1 MTNETIDQTTTPDQ
15 TLNQTDFVPQ
25 RFINNLQAAFI
36 KVDNAVASFDPD
48 QKPIVDKNDRDN
60 RQAFE
65 KISQLREE
73 YANKAIKNPTKKNQ
87 YFSDFINKSNDLI
100 NKDNLIAV
108 DSSVD
113 SFKKFG
119 DQRYQIF
126 TSWVSLQKDPSKINT
141 QQIQNFMEN
150 IIQPPISDDK
160 EKAEFLRS
168 AKQSFAGIIIGNQIR
183 SDEKFMGVFDEFLK
197 ARQEAEKNAEP
208 TGGDWLDIFLSFV
221 FNKKQSS
228 DLKETLHQEPRP
240 DFEQNIATTTTD
252 IQGLPPEA
260 RDLLD
265 ERGNFSKFTL
275 GDMEM
280 LDVEGVADKDPNYK
294 FNQLLIHNNAL
305 SSVLMGSHSGIEP
318 EKVSLLYGDNGGP
331 EARHDWNATVGYKN
345 QQGSNVATLIN
356 AHLNNGSGLV
366 IAGNENGIKNPSFYL
381 YKQDQLTG
389 LKQALSQEE
398 IQNKVD
404 FMEFLAQNNAKL
416 DNLSEK
422 EKEKFQTEIGNF
434 QKDRKAYLDALGS
447 DHIAFVSKKDPK
459 HLALVTEF
467 GNGEVSYTLK
477 DYGKKQDKALDGE
490 TKTTLQGSLKYDGV
504 MFVDYSNFKYTNVSK
519 SPDKGLGATN
529 GVSHLEANF
538 SKVAVFNLPNLNNL
552 AITNYIRRDLEDKLW
567 AKGLSPQEA
576 NKLIKDFLNSN
587 KELVGKVSNFNK
599 AVAEAK
605 NTGNYDEVKKAQKDL
620 EKSLRKRESL
630 EKEVAKKLESRN
642 DNKNRMEAKAQANSQ
657 KDKIFA
663 LINKEASK
671 EARAA
676 AFDPNLK
683 GVRSELSDK
692 LENINKNLKDFGKSF
707 DELKN
712 GKNNDF
718 SKAEE
723 TLKALKDSV
732 KDLGINPEWISKI
745 ENLNAALND
754 FKNGKNKDFSKVTQ
768 AKSDLEN
775 SIKDVIINQ
784 KITDKVDNLNQAVS
798 ETKLTGNF
806 SKVEQALAELKNLS
820 LDLGKN
826 SDLQFVRDGVRGTLV
841 GNGLSK
847 TEATTLTKNFSDI
860 RKELS
865 EKLFGKS
872 NNNNNGLKNNEE
884 PIYAQVNK
892 KKAGQATSPEE
903 PIYAQVAR
911 KMSVKIDQ
919 LNEAASAIN
928 RKIDRINKIASA
940 GKGVGGFSGAGQ
952 SASPEEPIYA
962 QVAKKVS
969 AKIDQLNESASAINR
984 KIDRINKIASAG
996 KGVGGFSG
1004 AGQSAS
1010 PEEPIYAQVAKK
1022 VRAKIDQLNESASAI
1037 NRKMDR
1043 INKIASAGKGVGGFR
1058 GAGQSA
1064 SPEEPIYAQVA
1075 KKVRAKIDQLNES
1088 ASAINR
1094 KMDRINKIASAG
1106 KGVGGFS
1113 GAGQSASPEEPLYAQ
1128 VAKKVRAKID
1138 QLNESAS
1145 AINRKIDRINKIASA
1160 GKGVGGFRGAGQSAS
1175 PEEPI
1180 YAQVA
1185 KKVSAKIDQLNESA
1199 SAINRKMDRINKI
1212 ASAGKGVG
1220 GFSGA
1225 GQSASPEEPLY
1236 AQVAKK
1242 VSAKIDQLNE
1252 SASAIN
1258 RKIDRINKI
1267 ASAGKGVGGFSG
1279 AGQSASPEEPLY
1291 AQVAKKVRAKIDQLN
1306 ESASAINRKMDRI
1319 NKIAS
1324 AGKGV
1329 GGFRGAGQSAS
1340 PEEPLYAQVAKKVSA
1355 KIDQLNESASAINRK
1370 IDRINKIASAGKGVG
1385 GFRGAGQ
1392 SASPEEPLYAQVAK
1406 KVRAKIDQLNESA
1419 SAINRKIDR
1428 INKIASAGKGVG
1440 GFRGAGQS
1448 ASPEEPLY
1456 AQVAKK
1462 VRAKIDQLNESAS
1475 AINRKID
1482 RINKIASAGK
1492 GVGGFSGAG
1501 QSASPEEPLY
1511 AQVAKK
1517 VRAKIDQLN
1526 ESASAINRKMDRINK
1541 IASAGKGVGGFR
1553 GAGQSASPEEP
1564 LYAQVAKKVS
1574 AKIDQLNES
1583 ASAINRKM
1591 DRINKIASAGK
1602 GVGGFRGAGQSASP
1616 EEPIYAQVAKKV
1628 SAKID
1633 QLNESASAIN
1643 RKMDRINKIA
1653 SAGKGVG
1660 GFRGAGQSASPEEP
1674 LYAQVAKKV
1683 SAKIDQLNESASAIN
1698 RKIDRINKIAS
1709 AGKGV
1714 GGFSGAGQSA
1724 SPEEPIYAQVAKKVS
1739 AKIDQLNESASAIN
1753 RKIDRINK
1761 IASAG
1766 KGVGGFSGAGQSASP
1781 EPIYATI
1788 DFDEANQAG
1797 FSLRRSAAVNDLSK
1811 VGLSREQELTRR
1823 IGDLNQA
1830 VSEAKAGHF
1839 DKLEQKID
1847 ELKDSTKKNALKL
1860 WVESAKQVPTGL
1872 QAKLDNYATNSH
1884 TRINSNVQSGTIN
1897 EKATGMLTQKNPEWL
1912 KLVNDKIVA
1921 HNVGSAH
1928 LSEYDKIGF
1937 NQKNM
1942 KDYSDS
1948 FKFSTKLN
1956 NAVKDIKSSFVQFLT
1971 NTFSTGSYS
1980 LMKANVE
1987 HGVKNTTKGG
1997 FQKS

>member
-15 TLNQTDFVPQ
+15 TLNPTDFVPQ
-25 RFINNLQAAFI
+25 RFINNLQVAFL

-126 TSWVSLQKDPSKINT
+126 MSWVSLQKDPSKINT
-141 QQIQNFMEN
+141 QQIRNFMEN

-183 SDEKFMGVFDEFLK
+183 SDEKFMGVFDESLK
-197 ARQEAEKNAEP
+197 ARQEAEKNGEP
-208 TGGDWLDIFLSFV
+208 AGGDWLDIFLSFV

-280 LDVEGVADKDPNYK
+280 LDVEGVADNDPNYK

-305 SSVLMGSHSGIEP
+305 SSVLMGSHNGIEP

-345 QQGSNVATLIN
+345 QQGNNVATLIN
-356 AHLNNGSGLV
+356 AHLRNGSGLV
-366 IAGNENGIKNPSFYL
+366 IAGNEEGIKNPSFYL

-404 FMEFLAQNNAKL
+404 FMEFLAQNNARL
-416 DNLSEK
+416 DSLSEK
-422 EKEKFQTEIGNF
+422 EKEKFQNEIEYF
-434 QKDRKAYLDALGS
+434 QKDRKAYLDALGN
-447 DHIAFVSKKDPK
+447 DHVAFVSKKDPK

-467 GNGEVSYTLK
+467 SNGEVSYTLK

-504 MFVDYSNFKYTNVSK
+504 MFVNYSNFKYTNASK
-519 SPDKGLGATN
+519 SPDKGVGATN
-529 GVSHLEANF
+529 GVSHLEANL

-587 KELVGKVSNFNK
+587 KELVGKVSNLNK

-620 EKSLRKRESL
+620 EKSIRKREHL

-642 DNKNRMEAKAQANSQ
+642 ENKNRMEAKAQANSQ

-663 LINKEASK
+663 LINQEASK

-683 GVRSELSDK
+683 GIRSELSDK
-692 LENINKNLKDFGKSF
+692 LENINKNLKDFNKSF

-712 GKNNDF
+712 GNNKDF

-798 ETKLTGNF
+798 ETKLTGDF
-806 SKVEQALAELKNLS
+806 SKVEQVLAELKNLS
-820 LDLGKN
+820 IGKN
-826 SDLQFVRDGVRGTLV
+826 SDLQKSVKNGVNGTLV

-860 RKELS
+860 RKELN
-865 EKLFGKS
+865 EKLFGNFN

-892 KKAGQATSPEE
+892 K
-903 PIYAQVAR
+903 VNAR
-911 KMSVKIDQ
+911 IDRLNKIASTINGKIDQ
-919 LNEAASAIN
+919 LNRTASAN
-928 RKIDRINKIASA
+928 
-940 GKGVGGFSGAGQ
+940 KGVGGFSGAGQ
-952 SASPEEPIYA
+952 TASPEEPIYT

-969 AKIDQLNESASAINR
+969 ARIDRLNKIASTINGKIDQLNRTASAN
-984 KIDRINKIASAG
+984 

-1004 AGQSAS
+1004 AGQA
-1010 PEEPIYAQVAKK
+1010 
-1022 VRAKIDQLNESASAI
+1022 
-1037 NRKMDR
+1037 
-1043 INKIASAGKGVGGFR
+1043 
-1058 GAGQSA
+1058 
-1064 SPEEPIYAQVA
+1064 
-1075 KKVRAKIDQLNES
+1075 
-1088 ASAINR
+1088 
-1094 KMDRINKIASAG
+1094 
-1106 KGVGGFS
+1106 
-1113 GAGQSASPEEPLYAQ
+1113 
-1128 VAKKVRAKID
+1128 
-1138 QLNESAS
+1138 
-1145 AINRKIDRINKIASA
+1145 
-1160 GKGVGGFRGAGQSAS
+1160 
-1175 PEEPI
+1175 
-1180 YAQVA
+1180 
-1185 KKVSAKIDQLNESA
+1185 
-1199 SAINRKMDRINKI
+1199 
-1212 ASAGKGVG
+1212 
-1220 GFSGA
+1220 
-1225 GQSASPEEPLY
+1225 
-1236 AQVAKK
+1236 
-1242 VSAKIDQLNE
+1242 
-1252 SASAIN
+1252 
-1258 RKIDRINKI
+1258 
-1267 ASAGKGVGGFSG
+1267 
-1279 AGQSASPEEPLY
+1279 
-1291 AQVAKKVRAKIDQLN
+1291 
-1306 ESASAINRKMDRI
+1306 
-1319 NKIAS
+1319 
-1324 AGKGV
+1324 
-1329 GGFRGAGQSAS
+1329 
-1340 PEEPLYAQVAKKVSA
+1340 
-1355 KIDQLNESASAINRK
+1355 
-1370 IDRINKIASAGKGVG
+1370 
-1385 GFRGAGQ
+1385 
-1392 SASPEEPLYAQVAK
+1392 
-1406 KVRAKIDQLNESA
+1406 
-1419 SAINRKIDR
+1419 
-1428 INKIASAGKGVG
+1428 
-1440 GFRGAGQS
+1440 
-1448 ASPEEPLY
+1448 
-1456 AQVAKK
+1456 
-1462 VRAKIDQLNESAS
+1462 
-1475 AINRKID
+1475 
-1482 RINKIASAGK
+1482 
-1492 GVGGFSGAG
+1492 
-1501 QSASPEEPLY
+1501 
-1511 AQVAKK
+1511 
-1517 VRAKIDQLN
+1517 
-1526 ESASAINRKMDRINK
+1526 
-1541 IASAGKGVGGFR
+1541 
-1553 GAGQSASPEEP
+1553 
-1564 LYAQVAKKVS
+1564 
-1574 AKIDQLNES
+1574 
-1583 ASAINRKM
+1583 
-1591 DRINKIASAGK
+1591 
-1602 GVGGFRGAGQSASP
+1602 
-1616 EEPIYAQVAKKV
+1616 
-1628 SAKID
+1628 
-1633 QLNESASAIN
+1633 
-1643 RKMDRINKIA
+1643 
-1653 SAGKGVG
+1653 
-1660 GFRGAGQSASPEEP
+1660 
-1674 LYAQVAKKV
+1674 
-1683 SAKIDQLNESASAIN
+1683 
-1698 RKIDRINKIAS
+1698 
-1709 AGKGV
+1709 
-1714 GGFSGAGQSA
+1714 
-1724 SPEEPIYAQVAKKVS
+1724 
-1739 AKIDQLNESASAIN
+1739 
-1753 RKIDRINK
+1753 
-1761 IASAG
+1761 
-1766 KGVGGFSGAGQSASP
+1766 ASP

-1797 FSLRRSAAVNDLSK
+1797 FPLRRSATVNDLSK

-1830 VSEAKAGHF
+1830 VSEAKTGHF
-1839 DKLEQKID
+1839 GKLEQKID
-1847 ELKDSTKKNALKL
+1847 ELKDSTKKNAVNL

-1884 TRINSNVQSGTIN
+1884 TRINSNVKNGAVN

-1921 HNVGSAH
+1921 HNVGSIP
-1928 LSEYDKIGF
+1928 LSDYDKIGF

-1948 FKFSTKLN
+1948 FKFSTKSN
-1956 NAVKDIKSSFVQFLT
+1956 NAVKDIKSSFVQFLA
-1971 NTFSTGSYS
+1971 NTFSQGSYN
-1980 LMKANVE
+1980 LMKANAE
-1987 HGVKNTTKGG
+1987 HGVKNTNTKGG

>member
-15 TLNQTDFVPQ
+15 TLNPTDFVPQ
-25 RFINNLQAAFI
+25 RFINNLQVAFL
-36 KVDNAVASFDPD
+36 KVDSAVALFDPD

-60 RQAFE
+60 RQAFD

-73 YANKAIKNPTKKNQ
+73 YANKAIKNPAKKNQ

-141 QQIQNFMEN
+141 QAIRNFMEN

-183 SDEKFMGVFDEFLK
+183 SDQKFMGVFDESLK
-197 ARQEAEKNAEP
+197 ERQEAEKNAEP
-208 TGGDWLDIFLSFV
+208 AGGDWLDIFLSFV

-240 DFEQNIATTTTD
+240 DFEQNLATTTTD

-305 SSVLMGSHSGIEP
+305 SSVLMGGHNGIEP

-331 EARHDWNATVGYKN
+331 EARHDWNATVGYKD

-356 AHLNNGSGLV
+356 AHLNNGSGLI
-366 IAGNENGIKNPSFYL
+366 IAGNEDGIKNPSFYL
-381 YKQDQLTG
+381 YKEDQLTG
-389 LKQALSQEE
+389 LKQAMSQEE

-404 FMEFLAQNNAKL
+404 FMEFLARNNAKL

-422 EKEKFQTEIGNF
+422 EKEKFQTEIEYF
-434 QKDRKAYLDALGS
+434 QKDRKAYLDALGN
-447 DHIAFVSKKDPK
+447 DHVAFVSKKDPK

-490 TKTTLQGSLKYDGV
+490 VKTTLQGSLKYDGM
-504 MFVDYSNFKYTNVSK
+504 MFVDYSNFKYTNASK
-519 SPDKGLGATN
+519 SPDKGVGATN

-567 AKGLSPQEA
+567 AKGLSPQES

-587 KELVGKVSNFNK
+587 KEMVGKVSNFNK

-620 EKSLRKRESL
+620 EKSLRKREHL

-663 LINKEASK
+663 LINQEASK

-683 GVRSELSDK
+683 GIRSELSDK

-784 KITDKVDNLNQAVS
+784 KITDGVDKLNQAVS
-798 ETKLTGNF
+798 ETKLTGDF

-820 LDLGKN
+820 LDQKNESFNVGKN
-826 SDLQFVRDGVRGTLV
+826 SDLQFVRDSVRGTLV

-847 TEATTLTKNFSDI
+847 TEATKLSKNFSDI

-872 NNNNNGLKNNEE
+872 NSNGLKNNEE

-892 KKAGQATSPEE
+892 KKAGQTASPEE
-903 PIYAQVAR
+903 PIYAQVA
-911 KMSVKIDQ
+911 KKVSAKIDQ
-919 LNEAASAIN
+919 LNEATSAIN

-940 GKGVGGFSGAGQ
+940 GKGVGGFSGAG
-952 SASPEEPIYA
+952 
-962 QVAKKVS
+962 
-969 AKIDQLNESASAINR
+969 R
-984 KIDRINKIASAG
+984 
-996 KGVGGFSG
+996 
-1004 AGQSAS
+1004 
-1010 PEEPIYAQVAKK
+1010 
-1022 VRAKIDQLNESASAI
+1022 
-1037 NRKMDR
+1037 
-1043 INKIASAGKGVGGFR
+1043 
-1058 GAGQSA
+1058 
-1064 SPEEPIYAQVA
+1064 
-1075 KKVRAKIDQLNES
+1075 
-1088 ASAINR
+1088 
-1094 KMDRINKIASAG
+1094 
-1106 KGVGGFS
+1106 
-1113 GAGQSASPEEPLYAQ
+1113 
-1128 VAKKVRAKID
+1128 
-1138 QLNESAS
+1138 
-1145 AINRKIDRINKIASA
+1145 
-1160 GKGVGGFRGAGQSAS
+1160 
-1175 PEEPI
+1175 
-1180 YAQVA
+1180 
-1185 KKVSAKIDQLNESA
+1185 
-1199 SAINRKMDRINKI
+1199 
-1212 ASAGKGVG
+1212 
-1220 GFSGA
+1220 
-1225 GQSASPEEPLY
+1225 
-1236 AQVAKK
+1236 
-1242 VSAKIDQLNE
+1242 
-1252 SASAIN
+1252 
-1258 RKIDRINKI
+1258 
-1267 ASAGKGVGGFSG
+1267 
-1279 AGQSASPEEPLY
+1279 
-1291 AQVAKKVRAKIDQLN
+1291 
-1306 ESASAINRKMDRI
+1306 
-1319 NKIAS
+1319 
-1324 AGKGV
+1324 
-1329 GGFRGAGQSAS
+1329 
-1340 PEEPLYAQVAKKVSA
+1340 
-1355 KIDQLNESASAINRK
+1355 
-1370 IDRINKIASAGKGVG
+1370 
-1385 GFRGAGQ
+1385 
-1392 SASPEEPLYAQVAK
+1392 
-1406 KVRAKIDQLNESA
+1406 
-1419 SAINRKIDR
+1419 
-1428 INKIASAGKGVG
+1428 
-1440 GFRGAGQS
+1440 
-1448 ASPEEPLY
+1448 
-1456 AQVAKK
+1456 
-1462 VRAKIDQLNESAS
+1462 
-1475 AINRKID
+1475 
-1482 RINKIASAGK
+1482 
-1492 GVGGFSGAG
+1492 
-1501 QSASPEEPLY
+1501 
-1511 AQVAKK
+1511 
-1517 VRAKIDQLN
+1517 
-1526 ESASAINRKMDRINK
+1526 
-1541 IASAGKGVGGFR
+1541 
-1553 GAGQSASPEEP
+1553 
-1564 LYAQVAKKVS
+1564 
-1574 AKIDQLNES
+1574 
-1583 ASAINRKM
+1583 
-1591 DRINKIASAGK
+1591 
-1602 GVGGFRGAGQSASP
+1602 
-1616 EEPIYAQVAKKV
+1616 
-1628 SAKID
+1628 
-1633 QLNESASAIN
+1633 
-1643 RKMDRINKIA
+1643 
-1653 SAGKGVG
+1653 
-1660 GFRGAGQSASPEEP
+1660 
-1674 LYAQVAKKV
+1674 
-1683 SAKIDQLNESASAIN
+1683 
-1698 RKIDRINKIAS
+1698 
-1709 AGKGV
+1709 
-1714 GGFSGAGQSA
+1714 
-1724 SPEEPIYAQVAKKVS
+1724 
-1739 AKIDQLNESASAIN
+1739 
-1753 RKIDRINK
+1753 
-1761 IASAG
+1761 
-1766 KGVGGFSGAGQSASP
+1766 SASP

-1797 FSLRRSAAVNDLSK
+1797 FPLRRSAAVNDLSK

-1830 VSEAKAGHF
+1830 VSEAKTGHF
-1839 DKLEQKID
+1839 DNLEQKID

-1860 WVESAKQVPTGL
+1860 WVESAKQVPTSL

-1884 TRINSNVQSGTIN
+1884 TRINSNVQHGTIN
-1897 EKATGMLTQKNPEWL
+1897 EKATGMLTQKNPEWI

-1921 HNVGSAH
+1921 HNVGSTH

-1956 NAVKDIKSSFVQFLT
+1956 NAVKDIKSNFVQFLT
-1971 NTFSTGSYS
+1971 NTFSQGSYN

-1987 HGVKNTTKGG
+1987 HGVKNTTKSG

>member
-15 TLNQTDFVPQ
+15 TSNQTDFVPQ
-25 RFINNLQAAFI
+25 RFINNLQVAFL
-36 KVDNAVASFDPD
+36 KVDSAVASFDPD

-141 QQIQNFMEN
+141 QQIRNFMEN

-183 SDEKFMGVFDEFLK
+183 SDEKFMGVFDESLK

-208 TGGDWLDIFLSFV
+208 AGGDWLDIFLSFV

-280 LDVEGVADKDPNYK
+280 LDVEGVADIDPNYK

-305 SSVLMGSHSGIEP
+305 SSVLMGSHNGIEP

-345 QQGSNVATLIN
+345 QQGNNVATLIN
-356 AHLNNGSGLV
+356 VHMKNGSGLV
-366 IAGNENGIKNPSFYL
+366 IAGNEEGIKNPSFYL

-404 FMEFLAQNNAKL
+404 FMEFLAQNNAGL
-416 DNLSEK
+416 DSLSKE
-422 EKEKFQTEIGNF
+422 EKEKFQAEIGNF
-434 QKDRKAYLDALGS
+434 QKDRKAYLDALGN

-467 GNGEVSYTLK
+467 GNGELSYTLK

-504 MFVDYSNFKYTNVSK
+504 MFVNYSNFKYTNASK
-519 SPDKGLGATN
+519 SPDKGVGATN
-529 GVSHLEANF
+529 GVSHLEANL

-552 AITNYIRRDLEDKLW
+552 AITNYIRRDLEDKLS

-587 KELVGKVSNFNK
+587 KELVVKVSNFNK

-605 NTGNYDEVKKAQKDL
+605 NIGNYDEVKKAQKDL
-620 EKSLRKRESL
+620 EKSIRKREHL
-630 EKEVAKKLESRN
+630 EKEVAKKLESKN

-663 LINKEASK
+663 LINQEASK

-683 GVRSELSDK
+683 GIRSELSDK

-712 GKNNDF
+712 GNNKDF

-775 SIKDVIINQ
+775 SIKDVSINQ

-798 ETKLTGNF
+798 EAKLTGNF

-820 LDLGKN
+820 LDQKNESFNVGKN
-826 SDLQFVRDGVRGTLV
+826 SDLQSVRDSVRGTLV

-847 TEATTLTKNFSDI
+847 TEATKLSKNFSDI

-872 NNNNNGLKNNEE
+872 NSNGLKNNEE
-884 PIYAQVNK
+884 PIYAKVNK
-892 KKAGQATSPEE
+892 KKTGQA
-903 PIYAQVAR
+903 
-911 KMSVKIDQ
+911 
-919 LNEAASAIN
+919 
-928 RKIDRINKIASA
+928 
-940 GKGVGGFSGAGQ
+940 
-952 SASPEEPIYA
+952 ASPEESIYT

-969 AKIDQLNESASAINR
+969 AKIDQLNEAT
-984 KIDRINKIASAG
+984 
-996 KGVGGFSG
+996 
-1004 AGQSAS
+1004 
-1010 PEEPIYAQVAKK
+1010 
-1022 VRAKIDQLNESASAI
+1022 
-1037 NRKMDR
+1037 
-1043 INKIASAGKGVGGFR
+1043 
-1058 GAGQSA
+1058 
-1064 SPEEPIYAQVA
+1064 
-1075 KKVRAKIDQLNES
+1075 
-1088 ASAINR
+1088 
-1094 KMDRINKIASAG
+1094 
-1106 KGVGGFS
+1106 
-1113 GAGQSASPEEPLYAQ
+1113 
-1128 VAKKVRAKID
+1128 
-1138 QLNESAS
+1138 
-1145 AINRKIDRINKIASA
+1145 
-1160 GKGVGGFRGAGQSAS
+1160 
-1175 PEEPI
+1175 
-1180 YAQVA
+1180 
-1185 KKVSAKIDQLNESA
+1185 
-1199 SAINRKMDRINKI
+1199 
-1212 ASAGKGVG
+1212 
-1220 GFSGA
+1220 
-1225 GQSASPEEPLY
+1225 
-1236 AQVAKK
+1236 
-1242 VSAKIDQLNE
+1242 
-1252 SASAIN
+1252 
-1258 RKIDRINKI
+1258 
-1267 ASAGKGVGGFSG
+1267 
-1279 AGQSASPEEPLY
+1279 
-1291 AQVAKKVRAKIDQLN
+1291 
-1306 ESASAINRKMDRI
+1306 
-1319 NKIAS
+1319 
-1324 AGKGV
+1324 
-1329 GGFRGAGQSAS
+1329 
-1340 PEEPLYAQVAKKVSA
+1340 
-1355 KIDQLNESASAINRK
+1355 
-1370 IDRINKIASAGKGVG
+1370 
-1385 GFRGAGQ
+1385 
-1392 SASPEEPLYAQVAK
+1392 
-1406 KVRAKIDQLNESA
+1406 
-1419 SAINRKIDR
+1419 
-1428 INKIASAGKGVG
+1428 
-1440 GFRGAGQS
+1440 
-1448 ASPEEPLY
+1448 
-1456 AQVAKK
+1456 
-1462 VRAKIDQLNESAS
+1462 
-1475 AINRKID
+1475 
-1482 RINKIASAGK
+1482 
-1492 GVGGFSGAG
+1492 
-1501 QSASPEEPLY
+1501 
-1511 AQVAKK
+1511 
-1517 VRAKIDQLN
+1517 
-1526 ESASAINRKMDRINK
+1526 
-1541 IASAGKGVGGFR
+1541 
-1553 GAGQSASPEEP
+1553 
-1564 LYAQVAKKVS
+1564 
-1574 AKIDQLNES
+1574 
-1583 ASAINRKM
+1583 
-1591 DRINKIASAGK
+1591 
-1602 GVGGFRGAGQSASP
+1602 
-1616 EEPIYAQVAKKV
+1616 
-1628 SAKID
+1628 
-1633 QLNESASAIN
+1633 
-1643 RKMDRINKIA
+1643 
-1653 SAGKGVG
+1653 
-1660 GFRGAGQSASPEEP
+1660 
-1674 LYAQVAKKV
+1674 
-1683 SAKIDQLNESASAIN
+1683 
-1698 RKIDRINKIAS
+1698 
-1709 AGKGV
+1709 
-1714 GGFSGAGQSA
+1714 
-1724 SPEEPIYAQVAKKVS
+1724 
-1739 AKIDQLNESASAIN
+1739 SAIN

-1797 FSLRRSAAVNDLSK
+1797 FPLRRSAAVNDLSK
-1811 VGLSREQELTRR
+1811 VGLSREQELTSR

-1830 VSEAKAGHF
+1830 VSEAKTGHF
-1839 DKLEQKID
+1839 GKLEQKID
-1847 ELKDSTKKNALKL
+1847 ELKDSTKKNAVNL

-1884 TRINSNVQSGTIN
+1884 TRINSNVKNGAIN

-1921 HNVGSAH
+1921 HNVGSIP
-1928 LSEYDKIGF
+1928 LSDYDKIGF

-1971 NTFSTGSYS
+1971 NTFSQGSYS
-1980 LMKANVE
+1980 LMKANAE
-1987 HGVKNTTKGG
+1987 LGVKNTNTKSG

>member
-1 MTNETIDQTTTPDQ
+1 MTNETIDQTITPDQ
-15 TLNQTDFVPQ
+15 TLNPTDFVPQ
-25 RFINNLQAAFI
+25 RFINNLQVAFL

-73 YANKAIKNPTKKNQ
+73 YANKAIKNPAKKNQ

-100 NKDNLIAV
+100 NKDNLIDV
-108 DSSVD
+108 NSSVD

-126 TSWVSLQKDPSKINT
+126 TSWVSLQKDPSEINT
-141 QQIQNFMEN
+141 QQIRNFMEN

-183 SDEKFMGVFDEFLK
+183 SDQKFMGVFDESLK
-197 ARQEAEKNAEP
+197 ERQEAEKNAEP
-208 TGGDWLDIFLSFV
+208 SGGDWLDIFLSFV

-240 DFEQNIATTTTD
+240 DFEQNLATTTTD

-305 SSVLMGSHSGIEP
+305 SSVLMGGHSSIEP

-331 EARHDWNATVGYKN
+331 EARHDWNATVGYKD

-356 AHLNNGSGLV
+356 AHLHNGSGLI
-366 IAGNENGIKNPSFYL
+366 IAGNEDGIKNPSFYL
-381 YKQDQLTG
+381 YKEDQLTG
-389 LKQALSQEE
+389 LKQAMSQEE
-398 IQNKVD
+398 IQNKVG
-404 FMEFLAQNNAKL
+404 FMEFLAKNNAKL

-422 EKEKFQTEIGNF
+422 EKEKFQTEIEYF
-434 QKDRKAYLDALGS
+434 QKDRKAYLDALGN
-447 DHIAFVSKKDPK
+447 DHVAFVSKKDPK
-459 HLALVTEF
+459 HLALITEF

-490 TKTTLQGSLKYDGV
+490 TKTTLQGNLKYDGV
-504 MFVDYSNFKYTNVSK
+504 MFVDYSNFKYTNASK
-519 SPDKGLGATN
+519 SPDKGVGATN

-576 NKLIKDFLNSN
+576 SKLIKDFLNSN
-587 KELVGKVSNFNK
+587 KEMVGKVSNFNR

-620 EKSLRKRESL
+620 EKSLRKREHL

-642 DNKNRMEAKAQANSQ
+642 DNKNGMEAKAQANSQ

-754 FKNGKNKDFSKVTQ
+754 FKNGKNNDFSKVTQ

-798 ETKLTGNF
+798 ETKLTGDF
-806 SKVEQALAELKNLS
+806 SKVEQALAELKSLS
-820 LDLGKN
+820 LDQKNESFNVGKN
-826 SDLQFVRDGVRGTLV
+826 SDLQFVRDSVRGTLV

-847 TEATTLTKNFSDI
+847 TEATKLSKNFSDI

-872 NNNNNGLKNNEE
+872 NSNGLKNNEE

-892 KKAGQATSPEE
+892 KKAGQAASPEE
-903 PIYAQVAR
+903 PIYAQVA
-911 KMSVKIDQ
+911 KKVSAKIDQ
-919 LNEAASAIN
+919 LNEATSAIN

-940 GKGVGGFSGAGQ
+940 GKGVGGFSGAGR
-952 SASPEEPIYA
+952 SASPE
-962 QVAKKVS
+962 
-969 AKIDQLNESASAINR
+969 
-984 KIDRINKIASAG
+984 
-996 KGVGGFSG
+996 
-1004 AGQSAS
+1004 
-1010 PEEPIYAQVAKK
+1010 
-1022 VRAKIDQLNESASAI
+1022 
-1037 NRKMDR
+1037 
-1043 INKIASAGKGVGGFR
+1043 
-1058 GAGQSA
+1058 
-1064 SPEEPIYAQVA
+1064 
-1075 KKVRAKIDQLNES
+1075 
-1088 ASAINR
+1088 
-1094 KMDRINKIASAG
+1094 
-1106 KGVGGFS
+1106 
-1113 GAGQSASPEEPLYAQ
+1113 
-1128 VAKKVRAKID
+1128 
-1138 QLNESAS
+1138 
-1145 AINRKIDRINKIASA
+1145 
-1160 GKGVGGFRGAGQSAS
+1160 
-1175 PEEPI
+1175 
-1180 YAQVA
+1180 
-1185 KKVSAKIDQLNESA
+1185 
-1199 SAINRKMDRINKI
+1199 
-1212 ASAGKGVG
+1212 
-1220 GFSGA
+1220 
-1225 GQSASPEEPLY
+1225 
-1236 AQVAKK
+1236 
-1242 VSAKIDQLNE
+1242 
-1252 SASAIN
+1252 
-1258 RKIDRINKI
+1258 
-1267 ASAGKGVGGFSG
+1267 
-1279 AGQSASPEEPLY
+1279 
-1291 AQVAKKVRAKIDQLN
+1291 
-1306 ESASAINRKMDRI
+1306 
-1319 NKIAS
+1319 
-1324 AGKGV
+1324 
-1329 GGFRGAGQSAS
+1329 
-1340 PEEPLYAQVAKKVSA
+1340 
-1355 KIDQLNESASAINRK
+1355 
-1370 IDRINKIASAGKGVG
+1370 
-1385 GFRGAGQ
+1385 
-1392 SASPEEPLYAQVAK
+1392 
-1406 KVRAKIDQLNESA
+1406 
-1419 SAINRKIDR
+1419 
-1428 INKIASAGKGVG
+1428 
-1440 GFRGAGQS
+1440 
-1448 ASPEEPLY
+1448 
-1456 AQVAKK
+1456 
-1462 VRAKIDQLNESAS
+1462 
-1475 AINRKID
+1475 
-1482 RINKIASAGK
+1482 
-1492 GVGGFSGAG
+1492 
-1501 QSASPEEPLY
+1501 
-1511 AQVAKK
+1511 
-1517 VRAKIDQLN
+1517 
-1526 ESASAINRKMDRINK
+1526 
-1541 IASAGKGVGGFR
+1541 
-1553 GAGQSASPEEP
+1553 
-1564 LYAQVAKKVS
+1564 
-1574 AKIDQLNES
+1574 
-1583 ASAINRKM
+1583 
-1591 DRINKIASAGK
+1591 
-1602 GVGGFRGAGQSASP
+1602 
-1616 EEPIYAQVAKKV
+1616 
-1628 SAKID
+1628 
-1633 QLNESASAIN
+1633 
-1643 RKMDRINKIA
+1643 
-1653 SAGKGVG
+1653 
-1660 GFRGAGQSASPEEP
+1660 
-1674 LYAQVAKKV
+1674 
-1683 SAKIDQLNESASAIN
+1683 
-1698 RKIDRINKIAS
+1698 
-1709 AGKGV
+1709 
-1714 GGFSGAGQSA
+1714 
-1724 SPEEPIYAQVAKKVS
+1724 
-1739 AKIDQLNESASAIN
+1739 
-1753 RKIDRINK
+1753 
-1761 IASAG
+1761 
-1766 KGVGGFSGAGQSASP
+1766 

-1797 FSLRRSAAVNDLSK
+1797 FPLRRYAGVNDLSK

-1823 IGDLNQA
+1823 IGDLSQA
-1830 VSEAKAGHF
+1830 VSEAKTGHF
-1839 DKLEQKID
+1839 GNLEQKID

-1860 WVESAKQVPTGL
+1860 YAESAKQVPTSL

-1884 TRINSNVQSGTIN
+1884 TRINSNIQNGTIN
-1897 EKATGMLTQKNPEWL
+1897 ERATGMLTQKNPEWL

-1956 NAVKDIKSSFVQFLT
+1956 NAVKDIKSNFVQFLT
-1971 NTFSTGSYS
+1971 NAFSQGSYS

-1987 HGVKNTTKGG
+1987 LGVKNTNTKSG

>member
-15 TLNQTDFVPQ
+15 TLNPTDFVPQ
-25 RFINNLQAAFI
+25 RFINNLQVAFL
-36 KVDNAVASFDPD
+36 KVDSAVASYDPD

-73 YANKAIKNPTKKNQ
+73 YANKAIKNPAKKNQ

-141 QQIQNFMEN
+141 QQIRNFMEN

-183 SDEKFMGVFDEFLK
+183 SDQKFMGVFDESLK
-197 ARQEAEKNAEP
+197 ERQEAEKNAEP
-208 TGGDWLDIFLSFV
+208 AGDWLDIFLSFV

-240 DFEQNIATTTTD
+240 DFEQNLATTTTD

-305 SSVLMGSHSGIEP
+305 SSVLMGGHSSIEP

-331 EARHDWNATVGYKN
+331 EARHDWNATVGYKD

-381 YKQDQLTG
+381 YKEDQLTG
-389 LKQALSQEE
+389 LKQAMSQEE

-404 FMEFLAQNNAKL
+404 FMEFLAKNNAKL

-422 EKEKFQTEIGNF
+422 EKEKFQTEIENF
-434 QKDRKAYLDALGS
+434 QKDRKAYLDALGN
-447 DHIAFVSKKDPK
+447 DHVAFVSKKDNK

-467 GNGEVSYTLK
+467 GNGGVSYTLK

-490 TKTTLQGSLKYDGV
+490 VKTTLQGSLKYDGV
-504 MFVDYSNFKYTNVSK
+504 MFVDYSNFKYTNASK
-519 SPDKGLGATN
+519 SPDKGVGATN

-552 AITNYIRRDLEDKLW
+552 AITSYIRRDLEDKLW

-576 NKLIKDFLNSN
+576 DKLIKDFLNSN
-587 KELVGKVSNFNK
+587 KELLGKVSNFNQ

-620 EKSLRKRESL
+620 EKSLRKREHL

-784 KITDKVDNLNQAVS
+784 KITDKVENLNQAVS
-798 ETKLTGNF
+798 ETKLTGDF

-820 LDLGKN
+820 LDQKNESFNVRKN
-826 SDLQFVRDGVRGTLV
+826 SDLQFVRDSVRGTLV

-847 TEATTLTKNFSDI
+847 TEATKLSKNFSDI

-872 NNNNNGLKNNEE
+872 NSDGLKNNEE

-892 KKAGQATSPEE
+892 KKSGQA
-903 PIYAQVAR
+903 
-911 KMSVKIDQ
+911 
-919 LNEAASAIN
+919 
-928 RKIDRINKIASA
+928 
-940 GKGVGGFSGAGQ
+940 
-952 SASPEEPIYA
+952 ASPEEPIYA

-969 AKIDQLNESASAINR
+969 AKIDQLNEAT
-984 KIDRINKIASAG
+984 
-996 KGVGGFSG
+996 
-1004 AGQSAS
+1004 
-1010 PEEPIYAQVAKK
+1010 
-1022 VRAKIDQLNESASAI
+1022 
-1037 NRKMDR
+1037 
-1043 INKIASAGKGVGGFR
+1043 
-1058 GAGQSA
+1058 
-1064 SPEEPIYAQVA
+1064 
-1075 KKVRAKIDQLNES
+1075 
-1088 ASAINR
+1088 
-1094 KMDRINKIASAG
+1094 
-1106 KGVGGFS
+1106 
-1113 GAGQSASPEEPLYAQ
+1113 
-1128 VAKKVRAKID
+1128 
-1138 QLNESAS
+1138 
-1145 AINRKIDRINKIASA
+1145 
-1160 GKGVGGFRGAGQSAS
+1160 
-1175 PEEPI
+1175 
-1180 YAQVA
+1180 
-1185 KKVSAKIDQLNESA
+1185 
-1199 SAINRKMDRINKI
+1199 
-1212 ASAGKGVG
+1212 
-1220 GFSGA
+1220 
-1225 GQSASPEEPLY
+1225 
-1236 AQVAKK
+1236 
-1242 VSAKIDQLNE
+1242 
-1252 SASAIN
+1252 
-1258 RKIDRINKI
+1258 
-1267 ASAGKGVGGFSG
+1267 
-1279 AGQSASPEEPLY
+1279 
-1291 AQVAKKVRAKIDQLN
+1291 
-1306 ESASAINRKMDRI
+1306 
-1319 NKIAS
+1319 
-1324 AGKGV
+1324 
-1329 GGFRGAGQSAS
+1329 
-1340 PEEPLYAQVAKKVSA
+1340 
-1355 KIDQLNESASAINRK
+1355 
-1370 IDRINKIASAGKGVG
+1370 
-1385 GFRGAGQ
+1385 
-1392 SASPEEPLYAQVAK
+1392 
-1406 KVRAKIDQLNESA
+1406 
-1419 SAINRKIDR
+1419 
-1428 INKIASAGKGVG
+1428 
-1440 GFRGAGQS
+1440 
-1448 ASPEEPLY
+1448 
-1456 AQVAKK
+1456 
-1462 VRAKIDQLNESAS
+1462 
-1475 AINRKID
+1475 
-1482 RINKIASAGK
+1482 
-1492 GVGGFSGAG
+1492 
-1501 QSASPEEPLY
+1501 
-1511 AQVAKK
+1511 
-1517 VRAKIDQLN
+1517 
-1526 ESASAINRKMDRINK
+1526 
-1541 IASAGKGVGGFR
+1541 
-1553 GAGQSASPEEP
+1553 
-1564 LYAQVAKKVS
+1564 
-1574 AKIDQLNES
+1574 
-1583 ASAINRKM
+1583 
-1591 DRINKIASAGK
+1591 
-1602 GVGGFRGAGQSASP
+1602 
-1616 EEPIYAQVAKKV
+1616 
-1628 SAKID
+1628 
-1633 QLNESASAIN
+1633 
-1643 RKMDRINKIA
+1643 
-1653 SAGKGVG
+1653 
-1660 GFRGAGQSASPEEP
+1660 
-1674 LYAQVAKKV
+1674 
-1683 SAKIDQLNESASAIN
+1683 
-1698 RKIDRINKIAS
+1698 
-1709 AGKGV
+1709 
-1714 GGFSGAGQSA
+1714 
-1724 SPEEPIYAQVAKKVS
+1724 
-1739 AKIDQLNESASAIN
+1739 SAIN

-1797 FSLRRSAAVNDLSK
+1797 FPLRRYAGVGDLSK

-1830 VSEAKAGHF
+1830 VSEAKTGHF
-1839 DKLEQKID
+1839 GNLEQKID

-1860 WVESAKQVPTGL
+1860 WVESAKQVPIGL

-1884 TRINSNVQSGTIN
+1884 TRINSNVQKGTIN
-1897 EKATGMLTQKNPEWL
+1897 EKATGMLMQKNPEWL

-1956 NAVKDIKSSFVQFLT
+1956 SVVKDIKSGFVQFLT
-1971 NTFSTGSYS
+1971 NTFSAGSYS
-1980 LMKANVE
+1980 LAKANAE
-1987 HGVKNTTKGG
+1987 LGVKNINTKSG

>member
-15 TLNQTDFVPQ
+15 TPNQTDFVPQ
-25 RFINNLQAAFI
+25 RFINNLQVAFL

-73 YANKAIKNPTKKNQ
+73 YANKAIKNPAKKNQ

-183 SDEKFMGVFDEFLK
+183 SDEKFMGVFDESLK
-197 ARQEAEKNAEP
+197 ARQEAEKNGEP
-208 TGGDWLDIFLSFV
+208 AGGDWLDIFLSFV

-240 DFEQNIATTTTD
+240 DFEQNLATTTTD

-305 SSVLMGSHSGIEP
+305 SSVLMGGHSNIEP

-331 EARHDWNATVGYKN
+331 EARHDWNATVGYKD

-356 AHLNNGSGLV
+356 AHLNNGSGLI
-366 IAGNENGIKNPSFYL
+366 IAGNEDGIKNPSFYL
-381 YKQDQLTG
+381 YKEDQLTG
-389 LKQALSQEE
+389 LKQAMSQEE

-404 FMEFLAQNNAKL
+404 FMEFLARNNAKL

-422 EKEKFQTEIGNF
+422 EKEKFQTEIKNF
-434 QKDRKAYLDALGS
+434 QKDRKAYLDALGN
-447 DHIAFVSKKDPK
+447 DHIAFVSKKDQK
-459 HLALVTEF
+459 HLALITEF

-490 TKTTLQGSLKYDGV
+490 TKTTLQGNLKYDGV
-504 MFVDYSNFKYTNVSK
+504 MFVNYSNFKYTNASK
-519 SPDKGLGATN
+519 SPDKGVGATN
-529 GVSHLEANF
+529 GVSHLEANL

-552 AITNYIRRDLEDKLW
+552 AITNYIRRDLEDKLL

-620 EKSLRKRESL
+620 EKSIRKREHL

-663 LINKEASK
+663 LINQEASK

-683 GVRSELSDK
+683 GIRSELSDK
-692 LENINKNLKDFGKSF
+692 LEDINKNLKDFGKSF

-798 ETKLTGNF
+798 ETKLTGDF

-820 LDLGKN
+820 LDQKNESFNVGKN
-826 SDLQFVRDGVRGTLV
+826 SDLQSVRDSVRGILV

-847 TEATTLTKNFSDI
+847 TEATKLSKNFSDI

-872 NNNNNGLKNNEE
+872 NNNSNGLKNNEE

-892 KKAGQATSPEE
+892 KKAGQA
-903 PIYAQVAR
+903 
-911 KMSVKIDQ
+911 
-919 LNEAASAIN
+919 
-928 RKIDRINKIASA
+928 
-940 GKGVGGFSGAGQ
+940 
-952 SASPEEPIYA
+952 ASPEEPIYA
-962 QVAKKVS
+962 QVNKKKAGQAASPEESIYTQVAKKVNTRIDRLNKIAS
-969 AKIDQLNESASAINR
+969 AINGKIDQLNRTASA
-984 KIDRINKIASAG
+984 NKG
-996 KGVGGFSG
+996 LGDFSG
-1004 AGQSAS
+1004 AGRSAS
-1010 PEEPIYAQVAKK
+1010 PE
-1022 VRAKIDQLNESASAI
+1022 
-1037 NRKMDR
+1037 
-1043 INKIASAGKGVGGFR
+1043 
-1058 GAGQSA
+1058 
-1064 SPEEPIYAQVA
+1064 
-1075 KKVRAKIDQLNES
+1075 
-1088 ASAINR
+1088 
-1094 KMDRINKIASAG
+1094 
-1106 KGVGGFS
+1106 
-1113 GAGQSASPEEPLYAQ
+1113 
-1128 VAKKVRAKID
+1128 
-1138 QLNESAS
+1138 
-1145 AINRKIDRINKIASA
+1145 
-1160 GKGVGGFRGAGQSAS
+1160 
-1175 PEEPI
+1175 
-1180 YAQVA
+1180 
-1185 KKVSAKIDQLNESA
+1185 
-1199 SAINRKMDRINKI
+1199 
-1212 ASAGKGVG
+1212 
-1220 GFSGA
+1220 
-1225 GQSASPEEPLY
+1225 
-1236 AQVAKK
+1236 
-1242 VSAKIDQLNE
+1242 
-1252 SASAIN
+1252 
-1258 RKIDRINKI
+1258 
-1267 ASAGKGVGGFSG
+1267 
-1279 AGQSASPEEPLY
+1279 
-1291 AQVAKKVRAKIDQLN
+1291 
-1306 ESASAINRKMDRI
+1306 
-1319 NKIAS
+1319 
-1324 AGKGV
+1324 
-1329 GGFRGAGQSAS
+1329 
-1340 PEEPLYAQVAKKVSA
+1340 
-1355 KIDQLNESASAINRK
+1355 
-1370 IDRINKIASAGKGVG
+1370 
-1385 GFRGAGQ
+1385 
-1392 SASPEEPLYAQVAK
+1392 
-1406 KVRAKIDQLNESA
+1406 
-1419 SAINRKIDR
+1419 
-1428 INKIASAGKGVG
+1428 
-1440 GFRGAGQS
+1440 
-1448 ASPEEPLY
+1448 
-1456 AQVAKK
+1456 
-1462 VRAKIDQLNESAS
+1462 
-1475 AINRKID
+1475 
-1482 RINKIASAGK
+1482 
-1492 GVGGFSGAG
+1492 
-1501 QSASPEEPLY
+1501 
-1511 AQVAKK
+1511 
-1517 VRAKIDQLN
+1517 
-1526 ESASAINRKMDRINK
+1526 
-1541 IASAGKGVGGFR
+1541 
-1553 GAGQSASPEEP
+1553 
-1564 LYAQVAKKVS
+1564 
-1574 AKIDQLNES
+1574 
-1583 ASAINRKM
+1583 
-1591 DRINKIASAGK
+1591 
-1602 GVGGFRGAGQSASP
+1602 
-1616 EEPIYAQVAKKV
+1616 
-1628 SAKID
+1628 
-1633 QLNESASAIN
+1633 
-1643 RKMDRINKIA
+1643 
-1653 SAGKGVG
+1653 
-1660 GFRGAGQSASPEEP
+1660 
-1674 LYAQVAKKV
+1674 
-1683 SAKIDQLNESASAIN
+1683 
-1698 RKIDRINKIAS
+1698 
-1709 AGKGV
+1709 
-1714 GGFSGAGQSA
+1714 
-1724 SPEEPIYAQVAKKVS
+1724 
-1739 AKIDQLNESASAIN
+1739 
-1753 RKIDRINK
+1753 
-1761 IASAG
+1761 
-1766 KGVGGFSGAGQSASP
+1766 

-1797 FSLRRSAAVNDLSK
+1797 FPLRRYAGFDDLSK

-1830 VSEAKAGHF
+1830 VSEAKTGHF
-1839 DKLEQKID
+1839 DNLEQKID
-1847 ELKDSTKKNALKL
+1847 ELKDSTKKNAVKL
-1860 WVESAKQVPTGL
+1860 WVESAKQVPTSL

-1884 TRINSNVQSGTIN
+1884 TRINSNVQGGRIN

-1912 KLVNDKIVA
+1912 KLVKDKIVA

-1956 NAVKDIKSSFVQFLT
+1956 NAVKDIKSNFVQFLT
-1971 NTFSTGSYS
+1971 NAFSTGSYS
-1980 LMKANVE
+1980 LIKANVE
-1987 HGVKNTTKGG
+1987 HGVKNTNTKSG

>member
-1 MTNETIDQTTTPDQ
+1 MTNETIDQTTTP
-15 TLNQTDFVPQ
+15 NQTDFVPQ
-25 RFINNLQAAFI
+25 RFINNLQVAFI

-73 YANKAIKNPTKKNQ
+73 YANKAIKNPAKKNQ

-108 DSSVD
+108 DSSVE
-113 SFKKFG
+113 SFRKFG

-141 QQIQNFMEN
+141 QQIRNFMEN

-183 SDEKFMGVFDEFLK
+183 SDEKFMGVFDESLK

-208 TGGDWLDIFLSFV
+208 AGGDWLDIFLSFV

-228 DLKETLHQEPRP
+228 DLKETLNQEPRP
-240 DFEQNIATTTTD
+240 DFEQNLATTTTD

-265 ERGNFSKFTL
+265 ERGNFFKFTL
-275 GDMEM
+275 GDVEM

-305 SSVLMGSHSGIEP
+305 SSVLMGGHSSIEP

-345 QQGSNVATLIN
+345 QQGNNVATLIN
-356 AHLNNGSGLV
+356 AHLNNGSGLI
-366 IAGNENGIKNPSFYL
+366 IAGNEDGIKNPSFYL
-381 YKQDQLTG
+381 YKEDQLTG

-404 FMEFLAQNNAKL
+404 FMEFLAQNNAKKL

-422 EKEKFQTEIGNF
+422 EKEKFQTEIENF
-434 QKDRKAYLDALGS
+434 QKDRKAYLDALGN

-459 HLALVTEF
+459 HLALVTEL

-504 MFVDYSNFKYTNVSK
+504 MFVNYSNFKYTNASK
-519 SPDKGLGATN
+519 SPDKGVGATN

-567 AKGLSPQEA
+567 AKGLSSQEA

-587 KELVGKVSNFNK
+587 KELVVKVSNFNK

-620 EKSLRKRESL
+620 EKSLRKREHL

-642 DNKNRMEAKAQANSQ
+642 DNKNRMEAKARANSQ

-663 LINKEASK
+663 LINQEASK

-683 GVRSELSDK
+683 GIRSELSDK

-798 ETKLTGNF
+798 ETKVTGNF
-806 SKVEQALAELKNLS
+806 SKVEQALAELKSLS

-826 SDLQFVRDGVRGTLV
+826 SDLQKSVKNGVNGALV

-847 TEATTLTKNFSDI
+847 TEATNLTKSFSDI
-860 RKELS
+860 RKELN
-865 EKLFGKS
+865 EKLFGNS
-872 NNNNNGLKNNEE
+872 NNNNNGLKNNTE

-903 PIYAQVAR
+903 PIYAQVA
-911 KMSVKIDQ
+911 KKVSAKIDQ
-919 LNEAASAIN
+919 LNEATSAIN

-940 GKGVGGFSGAGQ
+940 GKGVGGFSGAG
-952 SASPEEPIYA
+952 
-962 QVAKKVS
+962 
-969 AKIDQLNESASAINR
+969 R
-984 KIDRINKIASAG
+984 
-996 KGVGGFSG
+996 
-1004 AGQSAS
+1004 
-1010 PEEPIYAQVAKK
+1010 
-1022 VRAKIDQLNESASAI
+1022 
-1037 NRKMDR
+1037 
-1043 INKIASAGKGVGGFR
+1043 
-1058 GAGQSA
+1058 
-1064 SPEEPIYAQVA
+1064 
-1075 KKVRAKIDQLNES
+1075 
-1088 ASAINR
+1088 
-1094 KMDRINKIASAG
+1094 
-1106 KGVGGFS
+1106 
-1113 GAGQSASPEEPLYAQ
+1113 
-1128 VAKKVRAKID
+1128 
-1138 QLNESAS
+1138 
-1145 AINRKIDRINKIASA
+1145 
-1160 GKGVGGFRGAGQSAS
+1160 
-1175 PEEPI
+1175 
-1180 YAQVA
+1180 
-1185 KKVSAKIDQLNESA
+1185 
-1199 SAINRKMDRINKI
+1199 
-1212 ASAGKGVG
+1212 
-1220 GFSGA
+1220 
-1225 GQSASPEEPLY
+1225 
-1236 AQVAKK
+1236 
-1242 VSAKIDQLNE
+1242 
-1252 SASAIN
+1252 
-1258 RKIDRINKI
+1258 
-1267 ASAGKGVGGFSG
+1267 
-1279 AGQSASPEEPLY
+1279 
-1291 AQVAKKVRAKIDQLN
+1291 
-1306 ESASAINRKMDRI
+1306 
-1319 NKIAS
+1319 
-1324 AGKGV
+1324 
-1329 GGFRGAGQSAS
+1329 
-1340 PEEPLYAQVAKKVSA
+1340 
-1355 KIDQLNESASAINRK
+1355 
-1370 IDRINKIASAGKGVG
+1370 
-1385 GFRGAGQ
+1385 
-1392 SASPEEPLYAQVAK
+1392 
-1406 KVRAKIDQLNESA
+1406 
-1419 SAINRKIDR
+1419 
-1428 INKIASAGKGVG
+1428 
-1440 GFRGAGQS
+1440 
-1448 ASPEEPLY
+1448 
-1456 AQVAKK
+1456 
-1462 VRAKIDQLNESAS
+1462 
-1475 AINRKID
+1475 
-1482 RINKIASAGK
+1482 
-1492 GVGGFSGAG
+1492 
-1501 QSASPEEPLY
+1501 
-1511 AQVAKK
+1511 
-1517 VRAKIDQLN
+1517 
-1526 ESASAINRKMDRINK
+1526 
-1541 IASAGKGVGGFR
+1541 
-1553 GAGQSASPEEP
+1553 
-1564 LYAQVAKKVS
+1564 
-1574 AKIDQLNES
+1574 
-1583 ASAINRKM
+1583 
-1591 DRINKIASAGK
+1591 
-1602 GVGGFRGAGQSASP
+1602 
-1616 EEPIYAQVAKKV
+1616 
-1628 SAKID
+1628 
-1633 QLNESASAIN
+1633 
-1643 RKMDRINKIA
+1643 
-1653 SAGKGVG
+1653 
-1660 GFRGAGQSASPEEP
+1660 
-1674 LYAQVAKKV
+1674 
-1683 SAKIDQLNESASAIN
+1683 
-1698 RKIDRINKIAS
+1698 
-1709 AGKGV
+1709 
-1714 GGFSGAGQSA
+1714 
-1724 SPEEPIYAQVAKKVS
+1724 
-1739 AKIDQLNESASAIN
+1739 
-1753 RKIDRINK
+1753 
-1761 IASAG
+1761 
-1766 KGVGGFSGAGQSASP
+1766 SASP

-1788 DFDEANQAG
+1788 DFDETNQAG
-1797 FSLRRSAAVNDLSK
+1797 FPLRRSAAVNDLSK

-1830 VSEAKAGHF
+1830 VSEAKTGHF
-1839 DKLEQKID
+1839 GNLEQKID

-1860 WVESAKQVPTGL
+1860 WVESAKQVPTSL

-1884 TRINSNVQSGTIN
+1884 TRINSNVQTGTIN

-1980 LMKANVE
+1980 LMKANAE
-1987 HGVKNTTKGG
+1987 HGVKNTNTKGG

>member
-15 TLNQTDFVPQ
+15 TLNPTDFVPQ
-25 RFINNLQAAFI
+25 RFINNLQVAFL
-36 KVDNAVASFDPD
+36 KVDSAVASFDPD

-87 YFSDFINKSNDLI
+87 YFSEFINKSNDLI

-126 TSWVSLQKDPSKINT
+126 TSWVSLQKDPSEINT
-141 QQIQNFMEN
+141 QQIRNFMEN

-183 SDEKFMGVFDEFLK
+183 SDQKFMGVFDESLK
-197 ARQEAEKNAEP
+197 ERQEAEKNAEP
-208 TGGDWLDIFLSFV
+208 AGGDWFDIFLSFV

-252 IQGLPPEA
+252 IQGLPSEA

-280 LDVEGVADKDPNYK
+280 LDVEGVADNDPNYK

-305 SSVLMGSHSGIEP
+305 SSMLMGSHSNIEP

-345 QQGSNVATLIN
+345 QQGNNVATLIN
-356 AHLNNGSGLV
+356 AHLRNGSGLV
-366 IAGNENGIKNPSFYL
+366 IAGNEDGIKNPSFYL

-404 FMEFLAQNNAKL
+404 FMEFLAQNNARL
-416 DNLSEK
+416 DSLSKE
-422 EKEKFQTEIGNF
+422 EKEKFQNEIDDF
-434 QKDRKAYLDALGS
+434 QKDRKAYLDALGN

-467 GNGEVSYTLK
+467 GNGELSYTLK

-490 TKTTLQGSLKYDGV
+490 TKTTLQGNLKYDGV
-504 MFVDYSNFKYTNVSK
+504 MFVNYSNFKYTNVSK
-519 SPDKGLGATN
+519 SPDKGVGATN
-529 GVSHLEANF
+529 GVSYLEVNL

-587 KELVGKVSNFNK
+587 KELVGKVSNLNK

-620 EKSLRKRESL
+620 EKSIRKREHL

-663 LINKEASK
+663 LINQEASK
-671 EARAA
+671 EARVA

-683 GVRSELSDK
+683 SIRSELSDK

-723 TLKALKDSV
+723 TLKALKDSM

-775 SIKDVIINQ
+775 SIKDVSINQ
-784 KITDKVDNLNQAVS
+784 KITDKVDDLNQAVS
-798 ETKLTGNF
+798 EAKLTGDF
-806 SKVEQALAELKNLS
+806 SKVEQVLAELKNLS
-820 LDLGKN
+820 LDQKNESFNAGKN
-826 SDLQFVRDGVRGTLV
+826 SDLQSVRDSVRGTLV

-847 TEATTLTKNFSDI
+847 TEATKLSKNFSDI
-860 RKELS
+860 RKELN
-865 EKLFGKS
+865 EKLFGNS

-892 KKAGQATSPEE
+892 KKAGQAASPEE
-903 PIYAQVAR
+903 PIYAQV
-911 KMSVKIDQ
+911 
-919 LNEAASAIN
+919 
-928 RKIDRINKIASA
+928 NKKKTVQA
-940 GKGVGGFSGAGQ
+940 
-952 SASPEEPIYA
+952 ASPEESIYT

-969 AKIDQLNESASAINR
+969 AKIDQLNEATS
-984 KIDRINKIASAG
+984 K
-996 KGVGGFSG
+996 
-1004 AGQSAS
+1004 
-1010 PEEPIYAQVAKK
+1010 
-1022 VRAKIDQLNESASAI
+1022 
-1037 NRKMDR
+1037 
-1043 INKIASAGKGVGGFR
+1043 
-1058 GAGQSA
+1058 
-1064 SPEEPIYAQVA
+1064 
-1075 KKVRAKIDQLNES
+1075 
-1088 ASAINR
+1088 
-1094 KMDRINKIASAG
+1094 
-1106 KGVGGFS
+1106 
-1113 GAGQSASPEEPLYAQ
+1113 
-1128 VAKKVRAKID
+1128 
-1138 QLNESAS
+1138 
-1145 AINRKIDRINKIASA
+1145 
-1160 GKGVGGFRGAGQSAS
+1160 
-1175 PEEPI
+1175 
-1180 YAQVA
+1180 
-1185 KKVSAKIDQLNESA
+1185 
-1199 SAINRKMDRINKI
+1199 
-1212 ASAGKGVG
+1212 
-1220 GFSGA
+1220 
-1225 GQSASPEEPLY
+1225 
-1236 AQVAKK
+1236 
-1242 VSAKIDQLNE
+1242 
-1252 SASAIN
+1252 
-1258 RKIDRINKI
+1258 
-1267 ASAGKGVGGFSG
+1267 
-1279 AGQSASPEEPLY
+1279 
-1291 AQVAKKVRAKIDQLN
+1291 
-1306 ESASAINRKMDRI
+1306 
-1319 NKIAS
+1319 
-1324 AGKGV
+1324 
-1329 GGFRGAGQSAS
+1329 
-1340 PEEPLYAQVAKKVSA
+1340 
-1355 KIDQLNESASAINRK
+1355 
-1370 IDRINKIASAGKGVG
+1370 
-1385 GFRGAGQ
+1385 
-1392 SASPEEPLYAQVAK
+1392 
-1406 KVRAKIDQLNESA
+1406 
-1419 SAINRKIDR
+1419 
-1428 INKIASAGKGVG
+1428 
-1440 GFRGAGQS
+1440 
-1448 ASPEEPLY
+1448 
-1456 AQVAKK
+1456 
-1462 VRAKIDQLNESAS
+1462 
-1475 AINRKID
+1475 
-1482 RINKIASAGK
+1482 
-1492 GVGGFSGAG
+1492 
-1501 QSASPEEPLY
+1501 
-1511 AQVAKK
+1511 
-1517 VRAKIDQLN
+1517 
-1526 ESASAINRKMDRINK
+1526 
-1541 IASAGKGVGGFR
+1541 
-1553 GAGQSASPEEP
+1553 
-1564 LYAQVAKKVS
+1564 
-1574 AKIDQLNES
+1574 
-1583 ASAINRKM
+1583 
-1591 DRINKIASAGK
+1591 
-1602 GVGGFRGAGQSASP
+1602 
-1616 EEPIYAQVAKKV
+1616 
-1628 SAKID
+1628 
-1633 QLNESASAIN
+1633 
-1643 RKMDRINKIA
+1643 
-1653 SAGKGVG
+1653 
-1660 GFRGAGQSASPEEP
+1660 
-1674 LYAQVAKKV
+1674 
-1683 SAKIDQLNESASAIN
+1683 
-1698 RKIDRINKIAS
+1698 
-1709 AGKGV
+1709 
-1714 GGFSGAGQSA
+1714 
-1724 SPEEPIYAQVAKKVS
+1724 
-1739 AKIDQLNESASAIN
+1739 IN

-1797 FSLRRSAAVNDLSK
+1797 FPLRRYAAVDDLSK

-1830 VSEAKAGHF
+1830 VSEAKTGHF
-1839 DKLEQKID
+1839 GKLEQKID
-1847 ELKDSTKKNALKL
+1847 ELKDSTKKNAVNL
-1860 WVESAKQVPTGL
+1860 WVGSAKQVPTGL

-1884 TRINSNVQSGTIN
+1884 TRINSNVKSGAIN

-1921 HNVGSAH
+1921 HNVGSAP
-1928 LSEYDKIGF
+1928 LSDYDKIGF

-1980 LMKANVE
+1980 LMKAE
-1987 HGVKNTTKGG
+1987 HGVKNINTKSG

>member
-1 MTNETIDQTTTPDQ
+1 MTNETIDQTTTP
-15 TLNQTDFVPQ
+15 NQTDFVPQ
-25 RFINNLQAAFI
+25 RFINNLQVAFLKI
-36 KVDNAVASFDPD
+36 DNAVASFDPD

-108 DSSVD
+108 DSSVE

-126 TSWVSLQKDPSKINT
+126 TSWVSLQKDPSEINI
-141 QQIQNFMEN
+141 QQIRDFMEN

-183 SDEKFMGVFDEFLK
+183 SDEKFMGVFDESLK
-197 ARQEAEKNAEP
+197 ERQEAEKNAEP
-208 TGGDWLDIFLSFV
+208 AGGDWLDIFLSFV

-228 DLKETLHQEPRP
+228 DLKETLNQEPRP
-240 DFEQNIATTTTD
+240 DFEQNLATTTTD

-305 SSVLMGSHSGIEP
+305 SSVLMGGHSNIEP

-331 EARHDWNATVGYKN
+331 EARHDWNATVGYKD
-345 QQGSNVATLIN
+345 QQGSNVATFIN
-356 AHLNNGSGLV
+356 AHLNNGSGLI
-366 IAGNENGIKNPSFYL
+366 IAGNEDGIKNPSFYL
-381 YKQDQLTG
+381 YKEDQLTG
-389 LKQALSQEE
+389 LKQAMSQEE

-404 FMEFLAQNNAKL
+404 FMEFLAKNNAKL

-422 EKEKFQTEIGNF
+422 EKEKFQTEIKNF
-434 QKDRKAYLDALGS
+434 QKDRKAYLEALGN
-447 DHIAFVSKKDPK
+447 DHVASVSKKDPK
-459 HLALVTEF
+459 HLALITEF

-504 MFVDYSNFKYTNVSK
+504 VFVNYSNFKYTNASK
-519 SPDKGLGATN
+519 SPDKGVGATN

-552 AITNYIRRDLEDKLW
+552 AITNYIRRDLEDKLY

-587 KELVGKVSNFNK
+587 KEMVGKVSNFNK

-620 EKSLRKRESL
+620 EKSLRKREHL

-676 AFDPNLK
+676 VFDPNLK

-712 GKNNDF
+712 GKNDF

-723 TLKALKDSV
+723 TLKALKDSM

-798 ETKLTGNF
+798 ETKLTGDF

-826 SDLQFVRDGVRGTLV
+826 SDLQKSVKNGVNGTLV

-860 RKELS
+860 RKELN
-865 EKLFGKS
+865 EKLFGNS
-872 NNNNNGLKNNEE
+872 NNNNNGLKNE
-884 PIYAQVNK
+884 PIYAKVNK
-892 KKAGQATSPEE
+892 KKTGQVASPEE
-903 PIYAQVAR
+903 PIYAQVA
-911 KMSVKIDQ
+911 KKVSAKIDQ
-919 LNEAASAIN
+919 LNEATSAIN

-940 GKGVGGFSGAGQ
+940 GKGVGGFSGAG
-952 SASPEEPIYA
+952 
-962 QVAKKVS
+962 
-969 AKIDQLNESASAINR
+969 R
-984 KIDRINKIASAG
+984 
-996 KGVGGFSG
+996 
-1004 AGQSAS
+1004 
-1010 PEEPIYAQVAKK
+1010 
-1022 VRAKIDQLNESASAI
+1022 
-1037 NRKMDR
+1037 
-1043 INKIASAGKGVGGFR
+1043 
-1058 GAGQSA
+1058 
-1064 SPEEPIYAQVA
+1064 
-1075 KKVRAKIDQLNES
+1075 
-1088 ASAINR
+1088 
-1094 KMDRINKIASAG
+1094 
-1106 KGVGGFS
+1106 
-1113 GAGQSASPEEPLYAQ
+1113 
-1128 VAKKVRAKID
+1128 
-1138 QLNESAS
+1138 
-1145 AINRKIDRINKIASA
+1145 
-1160 GKGVGGFRGAGQSAS
+1160 
-1175 PEEPI
+1175 
-1180 YAQVA
+1180 
-1185 KKVSAKIDQLNESA
+1185 
-1199 SAINRKMDRINKI
+1199 
-1212 ASAGKGVG
+1212 
-1220 GFSGA
+1220 
-1225 GQSASPEEPLY
+1225 
-1236 AQVAKK
+1236 
-1242 VSAKIDQLNE
+1242 
-1252 SASAIN
+1252 
-1258 RKIDRINKI
+1258 
-1267 ASAGKGVGGFSG
+1267 
-1279 AGQSASPEEPLY
+1279 
-1291 AQVAKKVRAKIDQLN
+1291 
-1306 ESASAINRKMDRI
+1306 
-1319 NKIAS
+1319 
-1324 AGKGV
+1324 
-1329 GGFRGAGQSAS
+1329 
-1340 PEEPLYAQVAKKVSA
+1340 
-1355 KIDQLNESASAINRK
+1355 
-1370 IDRINKIASAGKGVG
+1370 
-1385 GFRGAGQ
+1385 
-1392 SASPEEPLYAQVAK
+1392 
-1406 KVRAKIDQLNESA
+1406 
-1419 SAINRKIDR
+1419 
-1428 INKIASAGKGVG
+1428 
-1440 GFRGAGQS
+1440 
-1448 ASPEEPLY
+1448 
-1456 AQVAKK
+1456 
-1462 VRAKIDQLNESAS
+1462 
-1475 AINRKID
+1475 
-1482 RINKIASAGK
+1482 
-1492 GVGGFSGAG
+1492 
-1501 QSASPEEPLY
+1501 
-1511 AQVAKK
+1511 
-1517 VRAKIDQLN
+1517 
-1526 ESASAINRKMDRINK
+1526 
-1541 IASAGKGVGGFR
+1541 
-1553 GAGQSASPEEP
+1553 
-1564 LYAQVAKKVS
+1564 
-1574 AKIDQLNES
+1574 
-1583 ASAINRKM
+1583 
-1591 DRINKIASAGK
+1591 
-1602 GVGGFRGAGQSASP
+1602 
-1616 EEPIYAQVAKKV
+1616 
-1628 SAKID
+1628 
-1633 QLNESASAIN
+1633 
-1643 RKMDRINKIA
+1643 
-1653 SAGKGVG
+1653 
-1660 GFRGAGQSASPEEP
+1660 
-1674 LYAQVAKKV
+1674 
-1683 SAKIDQLNESASAIN
+1683 
-1698 RKIDRINKIAS
+1698 
-1709 AGKGV
+1709 
-1714 GGFSGAGQSA
+1714 
-1724 SPEEPIYAQVAKKVS
+1724 
-1739 AKIDQLNESASAIN
+1739 
-1753 RKIDRINK
+1753 
-1761 IASAG
+1761 
-1766 KGVGGFSGAGQSASP
+1766 SASP

-1797 FSLRRSAAVNDLSK
+1797 FPLRRYAGVGDLSK

-1830 VSEAKAGHF
+1830 VSEAKTGYF
-1839 DKLEQKID
+1839 GNLEQKID

-1860 WVESAKQVPTGL
+1860 WVESAKQVPTSL

-1884 TRINSNVQSGTIN
+1884 TRINSNVHNGAIN

-1948 FKFSTKLN
+1948 FKFSTKLS
-1956 NAVKDIKSSFVQFLT
+1956 NAVKDIKSNFVQFLT
-1971 NTFSTGSYS
+1971 NAFSAGSYN
-1980 LMKANVE
+1980 LMKANAE
-1987 HGVKNTTKGG
+1987 HGVKNTTKSG

>member
-15 TLNQTDFVPQ
+15 TPNQTDFVPQ
-25 RFINNLQAAFI
+25 RFINNLQVAFI
-36 KVDNAVASFDPD
+36 KLDNAVASFDPD

-73 YANKAIKNPTKKNQ
+73 YANKAIKNPAKKNQ

-108 DSSVD
+108 DSSVE

-141 QQIQNFMEN
+141 QQIRNFMEN

-183 SDEKFMGVFDEFLK
+183 SDQKFMGVFDESLK

-208 TGGDWLDIFLSFV
+208 SGGDWLDIFLSFV

-240 DFEQNIATTTTD
+240 DFEQNLATTTTD

-305 SSVLMGSHSGIEP
+305 SSVLMGSHSSIEP

-331 EARHDWNATVGYKN
+331 EARHDWNATVGYKD

-356 AHLNNGSGLV
+356 AHLYNGSGLV

-381 YKQDQLTG
+381 YKKDQLTG
-389 LKQALSQEE
+389 LKQAMSQEE

-404 FMEFLAQNNAKL
+404 FMEFLAKNNAKL

-422 EKEKFQTEIGNF
+422 EKEKFQTEIENF
-434 QKDRKAYLDALGS
+434 QKNRKAYLDALGN
-447 DHIAFVSKKDPK
+447 DHIAFVSKKDPR

-490 TKTTLQGSLKYDGV
+490 TKTTLQGSLKYHGV
-504 MFVDYSNFKYTNVSK
+504 MFVDYSNFKYTNASK
-519 SPDKGLGATN
+519 SPDKGVGATN

-538 SKVAVFNLPNLNNL
+538 SKVAVFNLPKLNNL

-587 KELVGKVSNFNK
+587 KELAGKVSNFNK

-620 EKSLRKRESL
+620 EKSLRKREHL

-642 DNKNRMEAKAQANSQ
+642 DNKNRMEVKVQANSQ

-663 LINKEASK
+663 LINQEASK

-707 DELKN
+707 DEL
-712 GKNNDF
+712 
-718 SKAEE
+718 
-723 TLKALKDSV
+723 
-732 KDLGINPEWISKI
+732 
-745 ENLNAALND
+745 
-754 FKNGKNKDFSKVTQ
+754 KNGKNKDFSKVTQ

-798 ETKLTGNF
+798 ETKLTGDF
-806 SKVEQALAELKNLS
+806 SKVEQALAELKSLS

-826 SDLQFVRDGVRGTLV
+826 SDLQSVGDSVRGALV

-847 TEATTLTKNFSDI
+847 AEATTLSKNFSDI
-860 RKELS
+860 RKELN

-872 NNNNNGLKNNEE
+872 NNNSNGLKNNEE

-892 KKAGQATSPEE
+892 KKAGQAASPEE
-903 PIYAQVAR
+903 PIYAQVA
-911 KMSVKIDQ
+911 KKVSAKIDQ
-919 LNEAASAIN
+919 LNEATSAIN

-940 GKGVGGFSGAGQ
+940 GKGVGGFSGAGR
-952 SASPEEPIYA
+952 SASPE
-962 QVAKKVS
+962 
-969 AKIDQLNESASAINR
+969 
-984 KIDRINKIASAG
+984 
-996 KGVGGFSG
+996 
-1004 AGQSAS
+1004 
-1010 PEEPIYAQVAKK
+1010 
-1022 VRAKIDQLNESASAI
+1022 
-1037 NRKMDR
+1037 
-1043 INKIASAGKGVGGFR
+1043 
-1058 GAGQSA
+1058 
-1064 SPEEPIYAQVA
+1064 
-1075 KKVRAKIDQLNES
+1075 
-1088 ASAINR
+1088 
-1094 KMDRINKIASAG
+1094 
-1106 KGVGGFS
+1106 
-1113 GAGQSASPEEPLYAQ
+1113 
-1128 VAKKVRAKID
+1128 
-1138 QLNESAS
+1138 
-1145 AINRKIDRINKIASA
+1145 
-1160 GKGVGGFRGAGQSAS
+1160 
-1175 PEEPI
+1175 
-1180 YAQVA
+1180 
-1185 KKVSAKIDQLNESA
+1185 
-1199 SAINRKMDRINKI
+1199 
-1212 ASAGKGVG
+1212 
-1220 GFSGA
+1220 
-1225 GQSASPEEPLY
+1225 
-1236 AQVAKK
+1236 
-1242 VSAKIDQLNE
+1242 
-1252 SASAIN
+1252 
-1258 RKIDRINKI
+1258 
-1267 ASAGKGVGGFSG
+1267 
-1279 AGQSASPEEPLY
+1279 
-1291 AQVAKKVRAKIDQLN
+1291 
-1306 ESASAINRKMDRI
+1306 
-1319 NKIAS
+1319 
-1324 AGKGV
+1324 
-1329 GGFRGAGQSAS
+1329 
-1340 PEEPLYAQVAKKVSA
+1340 
-1355 KIDQLNESASAINRK
+1355 
-1370 IDRINKIASAGKGVG
+1370 
-1385 GFRGAGQ
+1385 
-1392 SASPEEPLYAQVAK
+1392 
-1406 KVRAKIDQLNESA
+1406 
-1419 SAINRKIDR
+1419 
-1428 INKIASAGKGVG
+1428 
-1440 GFRGAGQS
+1440 
-1448 ASPEEPLY
+1448 
-1456 AQVAKK
+1456 
-1462 VRAKIDQLNESAS
+1462 
-1475 AINRKID
+1475 
-1482 RINKIASAGK
+1482 
-1492 GVGGFSGAG
+1492 
-1501 QSASPEEPLY
+1501 
-1511 AQVAKK
+1511 
-1517 VRAKIDQLN
+1517 
-1526 ESASAINRKMDRINK
+1526 
-1541 IASAGKGVGGFR
+1541 
-1553 GAGQSASPEEP
+1553 
-1564 LYAQVAKKVS
+1564 
-1574 AKIDQLNES
+1574 
-1583 ASAINRKM
+1583 
-1591 DRINKIASAGK
+1591 
-1602 GVGGFRGAGQSASP
+1602 
-1616 EEPIYAQVAKKV
+1616 
-1628 SAKID
+1628 
-1633 QLNESASAIN
+1633 
-1643 RKMDRINKIA
+1643 
-1653 SAGKGVG
+1653 
-1660 GFRGAGQSASPEEP
+1660 
-1674 LYAQVAKKV
+1674 
-1683 SAKIDQLNESASAIN
+1683 
-1698 RKIDRINKIAS
+1698 
-1709 AGKGV
+1709 
-1714 GGFSGAGQSA
+1714 
-1724 SPEEPIYAQVAKKVS
+1724 
-1739 AKIDQLNESASAIN
+1739 
-1753 RKIDRINK
+1753 
-1761 IASAG
+1761 
-1766 KGVGGFSGAGQSASP
+1766 

-1797 FSLRRSAAVNDLSK
+1797 FPLRRSAAVNDLSK

-1830 VSEAKAGHF
+1830 VSEAKTGHF

-1860 WVESAKQVPTGL
+1860 WVESAKQVPTSL

-1884 TRINSNVQSGTIN
+1884 TRINSNVQHGTIN

-1921 HNVGSAH
+1921 HNVGSAN
-1928 LSEYDKIGF
+1928 LSAYDNIGF

-1956 NAVKDIKSSFVQFLT
+1956 NAVKDIKSNFVQFLT
-1971 NTFSTGSYS
+1971 NAFSTGSYS